1 VTAKRLLAILF
12 IFVCTAVAWFAL
24 GASVVHRTERSV
36 IELSQHVSQLWGG
49 RHAQVAPSAWYWRS
63 RVATK
68 QVQENDVNGNRVTRE
83 VREESRERVP
93 VPLASSRIDVD
104 LALDHRRKGL
114 LWHDTYTVAF
124 AGRYEV
130 RVPEEAS
137 TPVHLHFT
145 FPSPKAIYDDFLLA
159 VNGIAAPHVD
169 DLSQGI
175 SVESPAG
182 AGEVTVLEI
191 SYRSRGLDTWKY
203 LFTAAGVAQTQDFA
217 LTLVT
222 DFDDIDFLT
231 DTLSPSA
238 RERLDGGWRLDWK
251 FANLVSGQ
259 SIGIDLPNK
268 LNPGPLTARIT
279 FFAPVSLLFFLTVLV
294 ILGALRHLS
303 LHPMHYF
310 FLSAAFFSFHL
321 LLAYLVDHLDIHA
334 AFILAALTSIGLVVS
349 YLRMVCGLRRA
360 LAFAGLTQLVF
371 LVLFS
376 YAFFF
381 EGYTGLTI
389 TLGAVLTLFLLM
401 QLTGRFDWDEVFRP
415 DTTPPARIPG
425 PGWLS

>member
-12 IFVCTAVAWFAL
+12 IFLCTTVAWFAL
-24 GASVVHRTERSV
+24 GASVVHRTDSSA

-49 RHAQVAPSAWYWRS
+49 RHAQIAPSAWYWRS
-63 RVATK
+63 HVVTRE
-68 QVQENDVNGNRVTRE
+68 VQESDSRGNEVTRE
-83 VREESRERVP
+83 VREESRLQIP
-93 VPLASSRIDVD
+93 VPLASSRIDVE

-137 TPVHLHFT
+137 TPVHLHFA
-145 FPSPKAIYDDFLLA
+145 FPSDQAIYDDFLFA
-159 VNGIAAPHVD
+159 VNGIRAPHVT

-175 SVESPAG
+175 AVESPASP
-182 AGEVTVLEI
+182 GEVTVLEI
-191 SYRSRGLDTWKY
+191 SYRSRGLDTWRY
-203 LFTAAGVAQTQDFA
+203 LFTAAGVAQAQDFA
-217 LTLVT
+217 LTLMT
-222 DFDDIDFLT
+222 DFDDIDFLAG
-231 DTLSPSA
+231 TLSPSDKD
-238 RERLDGGWRLDWK
+238 RLGGGWQLDWK

-259 SIGIDLPNK
+259 NIGIDLPNK
-268 LNPGPLTARIT
+268 PNPGPLTARIT

-294 ILGALRHLS
+294 ILGALHHLT

-310 FLSAAFFSFHL
+310 LLSAAFFSFHL
-321 LLAYLVDHLDIHA
+321 LLAYLVDHLDIHI
-334 AFILAALTSIGLVVS
+334 AFVLAALTSIGLVVS

-381 EGYTGLTI
+381 AGYTGLTI

-401 QLTGRFDWDEVFRP
+401 QLTGRVDWDEVFRP
-415 DTTPPARIPG
+415 EATPAARAPG
-425 PGWLS
+425 SAL

>member
-12 IFVCTAVAWFAL
+12 IFSCTTVAWFAL
-24 GASVVHRTERSV
+24 GASVVHRTNRSA
-36 IELSQHVSQLWGG
+36 IELSRHVSQLWGG
-49 RHAQVAPSAWYWRS
+49 RHGQIAPSAWYWRS
-63 RVATK
+63 HVVTK
-68 QVQENDVNGNRVTRE
+68 EVQENDSKGNQVTRQ
-83 VREESRERVP
+83 VREESRQRIP
-93 VPLASSRIDVD
+93 VPLASSRIDVK

-145 FPSPKAIYDDFLLA
+145 FPSAEAIYDDFLLT
-159 VNGIAAPHVD
+159 VNGIAAPHVN

-175 SVESPAG
+175 SVESPVG
-182 AGEVTVLEI
+182 AGEVNVLEI
-191 SYRSRGLDTWKY
+191 SYRSRGLDIWRY
-203 LFTAAGVAQTQDFA
+203 LFSAAGVAQIQDFQ
-217 LTLVT
+217 LTLET
-222 DFDDIDFLT
+222 DFDDVDFVA

-238 RERLDGGWRLDWK
+238 KQRLDGGWRLDWM

-259 SIGIDLPNK
+259 SIGIDLPNR

-294 ILGALRHLS
+294 ILGTLRHLT

-321 LLAYLVDHLDIHA
+321 LLAYLVDHLDIHV

-401 QLTGRFDWDEVFRP
+401 QLTGRVDWDDVFVRDFSP
-415 DTTPPARIPG
+415 TARAPG
-425 PGWLS
+425 SGWVS